1 MIHLKRSFSVAAL
14 VVVSLFFSTCDRIEH
29 RNGWYYVTDCRT
41 MKLSDKPFMTIE
53 DIAEV
58 CIEKDGIGNEV
69 IMLRLKKEG
78 IKKMEEATDA
88 YKGKYIAFFCND
100 SVITKVLV
108 NEKISSEFLQVAVQ
122 DEEQLHYTYK
132 TLKGN
137 IK

>member
-1 MIHLKRSFSVAAL
+1 
-14 VVVSLFFSTCDRIEH
+14 
-29 RNGWYYVTDCRT
+29 
-41 MKLSDKPFMTIE
+41 MTIE